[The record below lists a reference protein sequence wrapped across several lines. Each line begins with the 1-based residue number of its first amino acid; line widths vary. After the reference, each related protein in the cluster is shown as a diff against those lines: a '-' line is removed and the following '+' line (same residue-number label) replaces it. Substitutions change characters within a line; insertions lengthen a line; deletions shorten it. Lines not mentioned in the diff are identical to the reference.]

1 MTTARLLLPPMDLA
15 AASSP
20 PPDQVGGDA
29 ATVTS
34 SEVSRSSSEVAVTH
48 DPFHPTTTSSWH
60 PLRRP
65 NAIPKAIT
73 LTTTVTTPL
82 LLPTTDVL
90 LYQQLQ
96 KRLRPEDIP
105 SIPSLSLRNQR
116 RRFQYYSCDDND
128 HDPQQ
133 QQQQRMG
140 TTTTTTTTP
149 RSFRCH
155 RPVCNFVN
163 YLGHDTR
170 MAAATAPPP
179 RSDPD
184 RFSTSLIS
192 LWQHDGG
199 NDGRRMID
207 NNNNNTGHNDPT
219 TTTTTMPPP
228 PQQFASIVTVDDD
241 DHHDM
246 WGWSSSSSSSSTR
259 SSSSPHWE
267 DGGGD
272 WGLPLLLLPGRD
284 IGTDDDDVGLG
295 SWDDPMVTTTT
306 HQHLDDDHNVTAL
319 LDPFSLPYGPL
330 DDATDLFDFD

>member
-15 AASSP
+15 AASSS

-60 PLRRP
+60 PLLRP

-73 LTTTVTTPL
+73 LTTTVTPPPTTL
-82 LLPTTDVL
+82 TTDVL

-116 RRFQYYSCDDND
+116 RRFHYYSCDD

-133 QQQQRMG
+133 QRMG
-140 TTTTTTTTP
+140 
-149 RSFRCH
+149 SFRCH

-170 MAAATAPPP
+170 MTATAPPP

-228 PQQFASIVTVDDD
+228 QQFASIVTVDDD

-267 DGGGD
+267 DGGED

-284 IGTDDDDVGLG
+284 IGTEDDDVGLG
-295 SWDDPMVTTTT
+295 SWDDPIVTTTT